1 MHESNPLAEMNALD
15 TIRERQQTVSRL
27 RRPRKGALP
36 AARQSRFRGSR

>member
-27 RRPRKGALP
+27 RRPRKAEQ
-36 AARQSRFRGSR
+36 RTTKRMWRKQI